1 MPAHDLIG
9 QMNHVVVAPDKFKG
23 TLTAAQVAAHVAAG
37 LGRARPG
44 LTIVQVPV
52 ADGGDGTVDAA
63 EAAGFRRV
71 EIGVRGPDAR
81 EADRARPR
89 RRGLHRRRRGAGHR
103 ARRQAPGLLGGRT
116 PAGRGGAGPAGPR
129 RRLPAQGP
137 GRHRGDRGHRRGQPA
152 ARAAWRRR
160 GLRAAEGRLLAGC
173 RVPRGRPRALGG
185 RGRAVVRLREAGRAW
200 RRGGGRPRLRGAR
213 LPPRHHAARHRADAG
228 PAVVR
233 RPAVRRAPGHHRRGR
248 ARHPDAARQGPGRGG
263 PRDRRGRTGPA
274 GGGGGGRVFTNP
286 RPAPLGGHRACL
298 HPRRHRARPGP
309 LPRAGRPPARGTGRA
324 HRPRLALALTRRQ
337 PPHLAYLTGSP
348 AGAGVAAGQISWATS
363 RRGGEPIANYPGR
376 KSPSAPAPA
385 APEITSPGP
394 RERHRI
400 WSTAI
405 VIVAYFGL
413 SIIPYWGFWTAGG
426 TRIAG
431 KGGDLPTDAWFL
443 DWVAYALVHLHNPLV
458 TDWGNYP
465 YGVNGVTNLS
475 MPLLGVLGTPVT
487 LAFGAFVTTTLFF
500 TLAFPLS
507 ALSGYVL
514 MRRWVRWRP
523 AAFAGGLLYGFSPYL
538 VAHGGSHLNLVFVP
552 LPPLI
557 FGVLCHIASDRPH
570 RAWPSGAALALL
582 CVAQFLISAEI
593 LVSTVIVGAFGLA
606 IAAAVNRDAARHR
619 WKDAA
624 AAVGIASA
632 ITAVLLA
639 YPLWLLTAGPARVS
653 GPVQETSLYRGN
665 LLAPLIP
672 DSSLQFK
679 AAGWLP
685 LANTFSG
692 TTSENGLYTGLLL
705 LVVLIAGA
713 IALRHRPAMKVA
725 ALTTIAAF
733 VMSLGSRLTVGR
745 YVWTAVPLPEAA
757 LTHLPVL
764 DNTIAA
770 RYSLYVML
778 GAAMIFALTIEALRE
793 RLRRDGRHPERAV
806 AAACAALAC
815 LALLPLVPAWPY
827 WTRIAQVPR
836 YFSSALVTAVP
847 PGSVAVL
854 YPFPA
859 AGDAIPM
866 LWQVAA
872 DMRFKSPG
880 GRFLIPAPGSV
891 GTTAS
896 DEQTLTGQT
905 LGRLASG
912 QTPALTPALRQAL
925 RDQLR
930 SWEVRA
936 VLVQSAG
943 RDQRLVRPDARGLAR
958 RAQSKMAMDPGQYGL
973 LSFLR
978 N

>member
-1 MPAHDLIG
+1 M
-9 QMNHVVVAPDKFKG
+9 
-23 TLTAAQVAAHVAAG
+23 
-37 LGRARPG
+37 
-44 LTIVQVPV
+44 
-52 ADGGDGTVDAA
+52 
-63 EAAGFRRV
+63 
-71 EIGVRGPDAR
+71 
-81 EADRARPR
+81 
-89 RRGLHRRRRGAGHR
+89 
-103 ARRQAPGLLGGRT
+103 
-116 PAGRGGAGPAGPR
+116 
-129 RRLPAQGP
+129 
-137 GRHRGDRGHRRGQPA
+137 
-152 ARAAWRRR
+152 
-160 GLRAAEGRLLAGC
+160 
-173 RVPRGRPRALGG
+173 
-185 RGRAVVRLREAGRAW
+185 
-200 RRGGGRPRLRGAR
+200 
-213 LPPRHHAARHRADAG
+213 
-228 PAVVR
+228 
-233 RPAVRRAPGHHRRGR
+233 
-248 ARHPDAARQGPGRGG
+248 
-263 PRDRRGRTGPA
+263 
-274 GGGGGGRVFTNP
+274 
-286 RPAPLGGHRACL
+286 
-298 HPRRHRARPGP
+298 
-309 LPRAGRPPARGTGRA
+309 
-324 HRPRLALALTRRQ
+324 
-337 PPHLAYLTGSP
+337 
-348 AGAGVAAGQISWATS
+348 
-363 RRGGEPIANYPGR
+363 
-376 KSPSAPAPA
+376 
-385 APEITSPGP
+385 
-394 RERHRI
+394 
-400 WSTAI
+400 
-405 VIVAYFGL
+405 AYFGL

-443 DWVAYALVHLHNPLV
+443 DWVAYALVHLDNPLV

-465 YGVNGVTNLS
+465 YGINGVTNLS
-475 MPLLGVLGTPVT
+475 MPLLGVLGSPVT
-487 LAFGAFVTTTLFF
+487 LAFGAFVTTTLLF

-672 DSSLQFK
+672 DSSMQFK

-827 WTRIAQVPR
+827 WTRIAQV
-836 YFSSALVTAVP
+836 
-847 PGSVAVL
+847 
-854 YPFPA
+854 
-859 AGDAIPM
+859 
-866 LWQVAA
+866 QVAA

-943 RDQRLVRPDARGLAR
+943 RRPGLIVPFFEWLLGRPPDARAGGISAWYGR
-958 RAQSKMAMDPGQYGL
+958 MPGA
-973 LSFLR
+973 
-978 N
+978 